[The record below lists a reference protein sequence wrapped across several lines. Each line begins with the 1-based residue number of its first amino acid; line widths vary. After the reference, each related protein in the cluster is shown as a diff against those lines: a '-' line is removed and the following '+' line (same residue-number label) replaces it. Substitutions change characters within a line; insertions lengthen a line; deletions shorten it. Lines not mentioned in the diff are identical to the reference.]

1 MMSTLSIYF
10 RVSVVASFLSAIM
23 IVPSFADPIQRG
35 LQGAIGGAILGG
47 VLGGGKGIGR
57 GAAIGGAVGI
67 IGGAMEEDRRRERY
81 YEDRYVY
88 VMDDP
93 ESSKPLVRRI
103 QGALNR
109 LGYTPGPVDGVMGR
123 QTSAAISR
131 YQDEYGLLITGQVSP
146 ALLSHMK
153 RNGG

>member
-1 MMSTLSIYF
+1 MSAISTFF
-10 RVSVVASFLSAIM
+10 RVSVLASFLSASM
-23 IVPSFADPIQRG
+23 IIPSFADPLQRG
-35 LQGAIGGAILGG
+35 LQGAIGGALLGG
-47 VLGGGKGIGR
+47 IISGGKGMGR

-67 IGGAMEEDRRRERY
+67 IGGAMEEDRRRDRY
-81 YEDRYVY
+81 YEERYVY
-88 VMDDP
+88 IMDEP
-93 ESSKPLVRRI
+93 ASSKPLVRRI

-109 LGYTPGPVDGVMGR
+109 LGYRPGPVDGMMGR

-131 YQDEYGLLITGQVSP
+131 YQDEYGLLITGQASP